1 MSENKKKIKKA
12 KSQLAFAQYW
22 ALGEDADLNKHS
34 NSTQLQIRNGTIT
47 AKTQSYDWSR
57 GGWIQNAPIVLAF
70 VDDDGERVVYN
81 YTGQDLATTYLR
93 YQRPSKWNNGQG
105 RLPDLVYAEI
115 GIGQVMQG
123 ISTSLIYKLVEEGK
137 ASKILLP
144 PDS

>member
-22 ALGEDADLNKHS
+22 ALGEDADLKKQDA
-34 NSTQLQIRNGTIT
+34 TLQIRNGTIT
-47 AKTQSYDWSR
+47 AKTQSYDWR
-57 GGWIQNAPIVLAF
+57 VNRWVPNCPIVLAF

-81 YTGQDLATTYLR
+81 YTGQDLATTYLS

-105 RLPDLVYAEI
+105 RLPDLVYAQI
-115 GIGQVMQG
+115 GKGQVVDG
-123 ISTSLIYKLVEEGK
+123 ISTSLIYKLVEDGK
-137 ASKILLP
+137 ATKILLP